1 MWDKH
6 FYSRGRGLV
15 AALSCALVVSAS
27 GCILV
32 PFVQAFKEVGATE
45 GDRMA
50 LLPEQIKKFNSAV
63 VFGNRME
70 AMQYVST
77 DSQEKIASGL
87 KDNTEEERIVDS
99 KVNNVVWAD
108 SARQATVEIKV
119 KYFKVPVYIVTTRV
133 EEQRWAFS
141 VGEGWK
147 LTDRT
152 VTDRAVTDRA
162 VREE

>member
-50 LLPEQIKKFNSAV
+50 LLPEQIKKFNAAV

-70 AMQYVST
+70 AMNYVST
-77 DSQEKIASGL
+77 DSQGKVGAEL

-108 SARQATVEIKV
+108 NARQATVEMKV
-119 KYFKVPVYIVTTRV
+119 KYFKVPVYVVNTRV
-133 EEQRWAFS
+133 EEQRWAFN

-152 VTDRAVTDRA
+152 VTDRTGTDRA
-162 VREE
+162 ER

>member
-1 MWDKH
+1 
-6 FYSRGRGLV
+6 
-15 AALSCALVVSAS
+15 
-27 GCILV
+27 V

-147 LTDRT
+147 LIDRT
-152 VTDRAVTDRA
+152 VTDRAV
-162 VREE
+162 REG

>member
-1 MWDKH
+1 ML
-6 FYSRGRGLV
+6 SRYVFKLGRGWLAV
-15 AALSCALVVSAS
+15 LSCALVMSAS
-27 GCILV
+27 GCVLV

-70 AMQYVST
+70 AMHYVSA
-77 DSQEKIASGL
+77 DSQEKVASEL
-87 KDNTEEERIVDS
+87 KDNAEEERIVDS

-119 KYFKVPVYIVTTRV
+119 KYFKVPVYVVNTRV

-152 VTDRAVTDRA
+152 V
-162 VREE
+162 REG

>member
-50 LLPEQIKKFNSAV
+50 LLPEQIKKFNAAV

-70 AMQYVST
+70 AMNYVST
-77 DSQEKIASGL
+77 DSQGKVGAEL

-108 SARQATVEIKV
+108 SARQATV
-119 KYFKVPVYIVTTRV
+119 
-133 EEQRWAFS
+133 
-141 VGEGWK
+141 
-147 LTDRT
+147 
-152 VTDRAVTDRA
+152 
-162 VREE
+162 

>member
-1 MWDKH
+1 MWDKD
-6 FYSRGRGLV
+6 FYTLGRGLV

-50 LLPEQIKKFNSAV
+50 LLPEQIKKFNAAV

-70 AMQYVST
+70 AMSCVST
-77 DSQEKIASGL
+77 DSQGKVGSEL

-108 SARQATVEIKV
+108 NARQATVEMKV
-119 KYFKVPVYIVTTRV
+119 KYFKVPVYVVNTRV
-133 EEQRWAFS
+133 EEQRWAFN

-147 LTDRT
+147 LTDRI
-152 VTDRAVTDRA
+152 VIDRTGIDRTE
-162 VREE
+162 R

>member
-1 MWDKH
+1 ML
-6 FYSRGRGLV
+6 SRYVFKLGRGWLAV
-15 AALSCALVVSAS
+15 LSCTLVMSAS
-27 GCILV
+27 GCVLV

-70 AMQYVST
+70 AMHYVSA
-77 DSQEKIASGL
+77 DSQEKVASEL
-87 KDNTEEERIVDS
+87 KDNAEEERIVDS

-119 KYFKVPVYIVTTRV
+119 KYFKVPVYVVNTRV

-152 VTDRAVTDRA
+152 V
-162 VREE
+162 REG